1 VRYDLAVIGSGGAAF
16 AAAIAARRKGH
27 TAVMVERGTVGGTC
41 VNTGCV
47 PSKALLA
54 AAEARQVSLESRFTG
69 LATSPFAVDL
79 AGLVGGKQDLV
90 AFFRADKYADLAAY
104 YGWEIVAGT
113 AHFGPSE
120 TGPELVVELNEGG
133 SRRIEARHYVIA
145 TGSAPWAPPIDGL
158 AEAGYLTSTTAM
170 ELDRLPSSMIVL
182 GGNAVGLEQA
192 QLWSRLGVS
201 VTLLEAM
208 PRLAPFEEP
217 ELSRVIEQVFA
228 DEGIRVVTSALV
240 TGVRRDSEYH
250 VTLAHGPELRAGQLL
265 VATGR
270 RPVSAGLGLDT
281 VGVKTGPRGEV
292 VVDDYLRTDNP
303 RIWAAGDVTGHPQFV
318 YVAGAH
324 GGLVADNALE
334 DANRTLDYSTLPR
347 VTFTSPAI
355 ASVGLTDAQ
364 AVAAGFA
371 CECRVVPLEYVPRAL
386 VNRDSR
392 GVVKLVA
399 ERGTGRL
406 LGAHVVAEGA
416 GDVIAAA
423 GYALT
428 ARMSV
433 HDLAEQWSPYL
444 TMAEGLKIAAQA
456 FTRDVTKLSCC
467 A

>member
-1 VRYDLAVIGSGGAAF
+1 
-16 AAAIAARRKGH
+16 
-27 TAVMVERGTVGGTC
+27 
-41 VNTGCV
+41 
-47 PSKALLA
+47 
-54 AAEARQVSLESRFTG
+54 
-69 LATSPFAVDL
+69 
-79 AGLVGGKQDLV
+79 
-90 AFFRADKYADLAAY
+90 
-104 YGWEIVAGT
+104 
-113 AHFGPSE
+113 
-120 TGPELVVELNEGG
+120 
-133 SRRIEARHYVIA
+133 
-145 TGSAPWAPPIDGL
+145 
-158 AEAGYLTSTTAM
+158 
-170 ELDRLPSSMIVL
+170 
-182 GGNAVGLEQA
+182 
-192 QLWSRLGVS
+192 
-201 VTLLEAM
+201 
-208 PRLAPFEEP
+208 
-217 ELSRVIEQVFA
+217 
-228 DEGIRVVTSALV
+228 
-240 TGVRRDSEYH
+240 
-250 VTLAHGPELRAGQLL
+250 
-265 VATGR
+265 
-270 RPVSAGLGLDT
+270 
-281 VGVKTGPRGEV
+281 
-292 VVDDYLRTDNP
+292 
-303 RIWAAGDVTGHPQFV
+303 
-318 YVAGAH
+318 VAGAH